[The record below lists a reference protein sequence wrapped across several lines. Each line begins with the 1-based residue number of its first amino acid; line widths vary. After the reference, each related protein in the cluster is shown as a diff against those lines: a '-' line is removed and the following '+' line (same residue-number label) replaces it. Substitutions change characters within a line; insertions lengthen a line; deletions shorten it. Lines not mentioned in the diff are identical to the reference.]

1 MQKIKSYEDYAREI
15 LGVTEPDKLDKY
27 QKQKNRIDY
36 QKYAANYMAEQN
48 KNQQVAELEKNKQ
61 KSLAE
66 SAIAS
71 ERARQYVDA
80 VNKHYGIAGTG
91 YGESKAID
99 LYSEAAKR
107 RQEINDSHETAKN
120 DALTAYQNAIT
131 QNELTASDKLGEIEL
146 YEDEANE
153 SKRQSYVA
161 MLQELNDNPDVSKEE
176 FTKYYDAYKQY
187 LGEDDKLLKADLESK
202 AATYNTQ
209 DEQEKIR
216 VAVAT
221 DKGVK
226 LGDAVTLDAL
236 VSDNKALGDYKDK
249 GEQTALIN
257 AIINLARTK
266 GADSLE
272 GKAFDVDYG
281 NGKSYYYYSNGSFY
295 KVSKSDA
302 KKIGIVEIDAQGNL
316 INKNEKEKQSAIE
329 MVKREG
335 FVFPFRF
342 YLSSYLEHQS
352 LQYRFF

>member
-15 LGVTEPDKLDKY
+15 LGVTEPDKLAKY

-48 KNQQVAELEKNKQ
+48 KNQQVAEIEKNKQ

-71 ERARQYVDA
+71 ERARQYVEA

-202 AATYNTQ
+202 AAVYEAEETLARKQKDVT
-209 DEQEKIR
+209 DELAQI
-216 VAVAT
+216 
-221 DKGVK
+221 GVEPV
-226 LGDAVTLDAL
+226 DPITLDAL
-236 VSDNKALGDYKDK
+236 KNDRNVFGKFNNNS
-249 GEQTALIN
+249 GEQANHID
-257 AIINLARTK
+257 AIVKLAETK
-266 GADSLE
+266 TRDGKSLLD
-272 GKAFDVDYG
+272 GKAFDVNFG
-281 NGKSYYYYSNGSFY
+281 NGKEHYYYKDGVFY
-295 KVSKSDA
+295 NVSKKEA
-302 KKIGIVEIDAQGNL
+302 EKIGIVEIDEQGN
-316 INKNEKEKQSAIE
+316 IKEAVNDAMSDEEVNRYREMRKQ
-329 MVKREG
+329 K
-335 FVFPFRF
+335 
-342 YLSSYLEHQS
+342 HN
-352 LQYRFF
+352 